1 MIRRMMAM
9 SITRRAS
16 INLDH
21 IHCRAICDEIG
32 ERLHYI
38 LRQDTSELPPHLKYL
53 MARLAEADREPSPS
67 LVPSTEEMMAGRETH
82 APDRDETPAY
92 ADLAAV

>member
-1 MIRRMMAM
+1 M
-9 SITRRAS
+9 SVTRSVS
-16 INLDH
+16 IELDR

-67 LVPSTEEMMAGRETH
+67 LAPSIEEMMAGRETL
-82 APDRDETPAY
+82 APDRDDTLAY
-92 ADLAAV
+92 TELAAV